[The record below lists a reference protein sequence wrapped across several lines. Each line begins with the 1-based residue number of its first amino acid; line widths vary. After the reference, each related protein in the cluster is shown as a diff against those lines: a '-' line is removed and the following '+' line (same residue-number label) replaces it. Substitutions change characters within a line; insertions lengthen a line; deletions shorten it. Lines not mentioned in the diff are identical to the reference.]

1 MSAASNYL
9 EAKLLDHSLG
19 TASYTMP
26 TSVYVGLFLSTVD
39 SATTTANLE
48 AGVLTDEVPSTVGG
62 NSSGYA
68 REVITFDAASSPGG
82 SAGNAVTVTFTTAAE
97 DWGTVTHLAIM
108 DAESGGQVL
117 YYGLLDS
124 SKLIETGDT
133 FVIQS
138 GNLTITLA

>member
-1 MSAASNYL
+1 MSAASDYL
-9 EAKLLDHSLG
+9 EQKLLDHSLG

-26 TSVYVGLFLSTVD
+26 TTVYVGLFLNTSGNAST
-39 SATTTANLE
+39 NLE
-48 AGVLTDEVPSTVGG
+48 AGTLTDEVPTTVNT

-82 SAGNAVTVTFTTAAE
+82 SAGNAATVTFTTATE
-97 DWGTVTHLAIM
+97 DWGTVTHLAVM
-108 DAESGGQVL
+108 DALSGGNVL
-117 YYGLLDS
+117 YYGQLDS